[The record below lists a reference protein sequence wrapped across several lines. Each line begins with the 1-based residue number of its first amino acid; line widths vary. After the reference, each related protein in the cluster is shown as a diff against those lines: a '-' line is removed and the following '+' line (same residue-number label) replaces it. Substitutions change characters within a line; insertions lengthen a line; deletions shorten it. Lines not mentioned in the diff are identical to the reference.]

1 MSTDKTVLITGA
13 SRGLGLTFAKHY
25 TKAGWKVIGTAR
37 NVDKANELKAL
48 SPLRLCRW
56 TRAMKIRS
64 PKWPRSS
71 TASPSICSSTTPESS
86 SQAPGRGRRGLA
98 IVASVTSIL
107 GSIEVNLDG
116 AFGPLKKVYYD
127 NHKLPN
133 GEMYGYRASKSA
145 LNMINANLAMELKKD
160 KISMVVLQPGYV
172 KTDLNH
178 GGGAIDPETSI
189 AGMTKV
195 LSTVT
200 LEDTSKFY
208 DFQGPE
214 LPCMVHPELV
224 KFVSFQKE
232 RVARRDAEQP
242 AHNFGRVTNTD
253 LSNLSPEQQMDLSFQ
268 LKYLRQYW
276 HSHLRFFGLNPELP
290 GVVQRA
296 LMYRNKVSH
305 QSHMTLAQY
314 EAAIATF
321 EKLADIIECNS
332 TIRQQIKELVTKLLS
347 FSPLGKKL
355 AAAEAPEDRKQVENK
370 DKSQDQESKAAE
382 DAVLMPPTA
391 SLDQILQHE
400 YLYDG
405 DVNEEPLWLE
415 LKLIGNDY
423 FKEGNYTEAIEAYS
437 QGLVVAPNQAVLYGN
452 RARCYL
458 RLKKFSRAREDAE
471 NALEADNYENIKYY
485 RLLSETLMGMKDFD
499 EAKEICDQGLE
510 LGPEDMVLRSRK
522 RTAES
527 MIAEEKA
534 AYEKEKKRLEL
545 EERAK
550 VEAANAAAAAKAIQE
565 ATSRKNKAKKKKNT
579 LKNTA
584 PEMELVA
591 MINYQEVPAKWIEV
605 HTRGSRRLEMYQ
617 QGMESL
623 VVAAKALLQ
632 VTDSIGM
639 PGRSRLPLDQLVK
652 EGMANLRKAGEAGVA
667 EAWFRLGVLYSS
679 SVRKGMPLTAD
690 PHRMLECFHKAA
702 SLRPFI
708 KPPGNRV
715 FPHQGVG
722 EAENELGVCYRD
734 GRPASVV
741 EADPKKAFHFFLRS
755 AEHDYPLGQYHV
767 AIAYSNGSG
776 TPVDA
781 FAARMWTSRA
791 AQHGLP
797 EAQQYLAQ
805 LFEKGYGG
813 RRDETQAREWS
824 LTASQNRL
832 TDLLMKHDFA
842 DVGVTAFGGGKIAD
856 KFASNPTASQ
866 RGKEVFQQFYD
877 AYLDEKGNGESAF
890 DAVDSDGEEIQI
902 TKVSSYTPS
911 ATSSSDHMGRSGNYR
926 PSSAVI
932 DAEIQARARNGGIT
946 ACKYLESEKLLGNAS
961 KLLAV
966 GDIKGALRYLKKAD
980 LRWERPKG
988 VFSTTSSADLLPKVL
1003 KEAAVSLQI
1012 NPRDIDAAY
1021 VLGRWEMMSD
1031 QDIILHWKRC
1041 VKMHPNEASFHFY
1054 LGVAYLTLQRYNDAM
1069 DAMEAALAIEKKPD
1083 WLYWFA
1089 APMIGLGMIDP
1100 ALAVYKEYV
1109 DSNPPDERFIPD
1121 AYYSIGALYFKKYD
1135 NAMATVYHELG
1146 QMAESSP
1153 SAFLPFTLEFFT
1165 ILPRIRFAPKFHFAG
1180 AIVEVTKGK
1189 NNYTVFSLQTV
1200 INQRWTLRV
1209 DHSTPPSGSSA
1220 VFDAEVDNSV
1230 LVFWRRPPPLEMVD
1244 RRALAV
1250 PMEGDVY
1257 GQDVVI
1263 YVLKCSSQALAFELC
1278 QLRHNKYME
1287 NGTLCAGCGNPP
1299 YFGEGLSACGAC
1311 KAVKYC
1317 TRDCQRVH
1325 WKRVHRHMCKKTSLL
1340 RFCTMMTEDVTP
1352 DERAGKK
1359 STGRQTQ
1366 AKKDSPPPNISRE
1379 EVVYVDDT
1387 VEILEGILETV
1398 KSKAIGP
1405 ELAEYYMLPRDPSRP
1420 NMIEGSVRI
1429 FSRAKEFVVEF
1440 SIGYLTSAPNVLQ
1453 QEELHYF
1460 FQIPPH
1466 NPLKL
1471 KSDGSQVFLNNCKV
1485 YTDDDSARGFR
1496 LVTEMSLGTYSLLAI
1511 AELLDYL
1518 LSNTNLYLA

>member
-1 MSTDKTVLITGA
+1 MAATNA
-13 SRGLGLTFAKHY
+13 
-25 TKAGWKVIGTAR
+25 
-37 NVDKANELKAL
+37 
-48 SPLRLCRW
+48 
-56 TRAMKIRS
+56 
-64 PKWPRSS
+64 
-71 TASPSICSSTTPESS
+71 
-86 SQAPGRGRRGLA
+86 
-98 IVASVTSIL
+98 
-107 GSIEVNLDG
+107 SIETL
-116 AFGPLKKVYYD
+116 
-127 NHKLPN
+127 
-133 GEMYGYRASKSA
+133 
-145 LNMINANLAMELKKD
+145 AN
-160 KISMVVLQPGYV
+160 
-172 KTDLNH
+172 
-178 GGGAIDPETSI
+178 GAIA
-189 AGMTKV
+189 AGCLQAVM
-195 LSTVT
+195 S
-200 LEDTSKFY
+200 
-208 DFQGPE
+208 
-214 LPCMVHPELV
+214 MVHPELV

-1146 QMAESSP
+1146 QMAESV
-1153 SAFLPFTLEFFT
+1153 T
-1165 ILPRIRFAPKFHFAG
+1165 IRFPAFYPRVLHDTPKDTLRSGMKKNGYMESSVIVNIMAQNMIECGFCKAQIKPTQLLGHKLSKCPRRTVSCQDCNEEMVFDSLQTHRQSRHASTSNGKKKKGKKKKKNNAQENERAVSVSTPILKPRGDLQELAAPKFHFAG

>member
-1 MSTDKTVLITGA
+1 MAATNA
-13 SRGLGLTFAKHY
+13 
-25 TKAGWKVIGTAR
+25 
-37 NVDKANELKAL
+37 
-48 SPLRLCRW
+48 
-56 TRAMKIRS
+56 
-64 PKWPRSS
+64 
-71 TASPSICSSTTPESS
+71 
-86 SQAPGRGRRGLA
+86 
-98 IVASVTSIL
+98 
-107 GSIEVNLDG
+107 SIETL
-116 AFGPLKKVYYD
+116 
-127 NHKLPN
+127 
-133 GEMYGYRASKSA
+133 
-145 LNMINANLAMELKKD
+145 AN
-160 KISMVVLQPGYV
+160 
-172 KTDLNH
+172 
-178 GGGAIDPETSI
+178 GAIA
-189 AGMTKV
+189 AGCLQAVM
-195 LSTVT
+195 S
-200 LEDTSKFY
+200 
-208 DFQGPE
+208 
-214 LPCMVHPELV
+214 MVHPELV

-242 AHNFGRVTNTD
+242 AHNFRTSDQHRPLQSEPRAADGSVV
-253 LSNLSPEQQMDLSFQ
+253 PAQ
-268 LKYLRQYW
+268 YLRQYW

-321 EKLADIIECNS
+321 ENLQ
-332 TIRQQIKELVTKLLS
+332 TLLS
-347 FSPLGKKL
+347 ATRPLDSNQG
-355 AAAEAPEDRKQVENK
+355 AGDQVTLIFASSTSIFMTET
-370 DKSQDQESKAAE
+370 ERGT
-382 DAVLMPPTA
+382 AVA
-391 SLDQILQHE
+391 
-400 YLYDG
+400 
-405 DVNEEPLWLE
+405 E

-510 LGPEDMVLRSRK
+510 LARR
-522 RTAES
+522 
-527 MIAEEKA
+527 IC
-534 AYEKEKKRLEL
+534 
-545 EERAK
+545 
-550 VEAANAAAAAKAIQE
+550 AAAKAIQE

-690 PHRMLECFHKAA
+690 PHKCW
-702 SLRPFI
+702 S
-708 KPPGNRV
+708 
-715 FPHQGVG
+715 VG

-741 EADPKKAFHFFLRS
+741 EADPKKAFHFFLSANVDVTRS
-755 AEHDYPLGQYHV
+755 
-767 AIAYSNGSG
+767 
-776 TPVDA
+776 T
-781 FAARMWTSRA
+781 ARTARS
-791 AQHGLP
+791 
-797 EAQQYLAQ
+797 QQYLAQ

-911 ATSSSDHMGRSGNYR
+911 ASLPRITWVGVVLQT
-926 PSSAVI
+926 SSAVI

-946 ACKYLESEKLLGNAS
+946 ACKYLESEKLLGSAS

-966 GDIKGALRYLKKAD
+966 GDIKGALRDLKKAD

-1146 QMAESSP
+1146 QMAE
-1153 SAFLPFTLEFFT
+1153 FVT
-1165 ILPRIRFAPKFHFAG
+1165 IRFPAFYPRVLHDTPKETLRSGMKKNGYMESSVIANIMAQNMIECGFCKAQIKPTQLLGHKLSKCPRRTVSCQDCNEEMVFDSLQTHRQSRHASTSNGKKKKGKKKKKNNAQENERAGSVSTPILKPRGDQQELAAPKFHFAG

-1257 GQDVVI
+1257 GQD
-1263 YVLKCSSQALAFELC
+1263 
-1278 QLRHNKYME
+1278 LRHNKYME

-1311 KAVKYC
+1311 KAVKYAHAIVSEC
-1317 TRDCQRVH
+1317 TGNA
-1325 WKRVHRHMCKKTSLL
+1325 
-1340 RFCTMMTEDVTP
+1340 FTM
-1352 DERAGKK
+1352 
-1359 STGRQTQ
+1359 Q

-1387 VEILEGILETV
+1387 
-1398 KSKAIGP
+1398 
-1405 ELAEYYMLPRDPSRP
+1405 
-1420 NMIEGSVRI
+1420 
-1429 FSRAKEFVVEF
+1429 
-1440 SIGYLTSAPNVLQ
+1440 
-1453 QEELHYF
+1453 EELHYF

-1471 KSDGSQVFLNNCKV
+1471 KSDGSQVFLNNCK
-1485 YTDDDSARGFR
+1485 R
-1496 LVTEMSLGTYSLLAI
+1496 LSTCEEMSLGTYSLLAI

>member
-1 MSTDKTVLITGA
+1 MAEMDA
-13 SRGLGLTFAKHY
+13 
-25 TKAGWKVIGTAR
+25 
-37 NVDKANELKAL
+37 
-48 SPLRLCRW
+48 
-56 TRAMKIRS
+56 
-64 PKWPRSS
+64 
-71 TASPSICSSTTPESS
+71 
-86 SQAPGRGRRGLA
+86 
-98 IVASVTSIL
+98 
-107 GSIEVNLDG
+107 SIETLAN
-116 AFGPLKKVYYD
+116 
-127 NHKLPN
+127 
-133 GEMYGYRASKSA
+133 SA
-145 LNMINANLAMELKKD
+145 IAAGC
-160 KISMVVLQPGYV
+160 LQAV
-172 KTDLNH
+172 M
-178 GGGAIDPETSI
+178 S
-189 AGMTKV
+189 
-195 LSTVT
+195 
-200 LEDTSKFY
+200 
-208 DFQGPE
+208 
-214 LPCMVHPELV
+214 MVHPELV
-224 KFVSFQKE
+224 KFVAFQKE
-232 RVARRDAEQP
+232 RVARSDAERP
-242 AHNFGRVTNTD
+242 TRNSGRVTNTLD
-253 LSNLSPEQQMDLSFQ
+253 VSNLSPEQQADLSFQ
-268 LKYLRQYW
+268 LKYLRQHW
-276 HSHLRFFGLNPELP
+276 HSHLRYYGLDPELP

-305 QSHMTLAQY
+305 QSHMTLDQY

-321 EKLADIIECNS
+321 QRLADIIECNS
-332 TIRQQIKELVTKLLS
+332 TIRQQIKELVAKLLS
-347 FSPLGKKL
+347 FSPLGKKQ
-355 AAAEAPEDRKQVENK
+355 EAQNEGTQVENQ
-370 DKSQDQESKAAE
+370 DKRQEQDSKSGGSE
-382 DAVLMPPTA
+382 VLMPPVA

-405 DVNEEPLWLE
+405 DENEEPLWME

-423 FKEGNYTEAIEAYS
+423 FKEGDYTEAIEAYS

-471 NALEADNYENIKYY
+471 NALEADNYKNIKYY

-510 LGPEDMVLRSRK
+510 LEPGDVVLKSRK
-522 RTAES
+522 RTAET
-527 MIAEEKA
+527 MIKEEKA
-534 AYEKEKKRLEL
+534 AYEKEKKRIEM

-550 VEAANAAAAAKAIQE
+550 VEAANAAAAAKAMEDAI
-565 ATSRKNKAKKKKNT
+565 TGKNKAKKKKNT
-579 LKNTA
+579 VKNTA
-584 PEMELVA
+584 PEMELVP
-591 MINYQEVPAKWIEV
+591 MINYQEVPAKWVEV

-639 PGRSRLPLDQLVK
+639 PGRSKLPLEQLVK
-652 EGMANLRKAGEAGVA
+652 EGMTNLRKAGEAGVA

-715 FPHQGVG
+715 FPHQGVA

-734 GRPASVV
+734 GIPASVV
-741 EADPKKAFHFFLRS
+741 AADPTKSFHFFLRS
-755 AEHDYPLGQYHV
+755 AEHDFPLGQYNV
-767 AIAYSNGSG
+767 ALAYSAGRG
-776 TPVDA
+776 TAANA

-813 RRDETQAREWS
+813 RRDETQARQWS

-842 DVGVTAFGGGKIAD
+842 DVGATAFGGGEIAD
-856 KFASNPTASQ
+856 KFASNPKASQ

-877 AYLDEKGNGESAF
+877 AYLDETSNGESAF
-890 DAVDSDGEEIQI
+890 DAVDSDGGEIKI
-902 TKVSSYTPS
+902 TKVSSYTPK
-911 ATSSSDHMGRSGNYR
+911 ATSSSDHMGWSGIYR
-926 PSSAVI
+926 PPSAVI
-932 DAEIQARARNGGIT
+932 DSEIQARAKNGGIT
-946 ACKYLESEKLLGNAS
+946 ACKYLESGRLVGNAS
-961 KLLAV
+961 KLLAS
-966 GDIKGALRYLKKAD
+966 GAIKSALRDLKKAD
-980 LRWERPKG
+980 LLWERPKAM
-988 VFSTTSSADLLPKVL
+988 FTTTAGSADLLPKVL

-1021 VLGRWEMMSD
+1021 VIGRWGMMSD
-1031 QDIILHWKRC
+1031 QDVILHWKRC
-1041 VKMHPNEASFHFY
+1041 VKLHPNEASFHFY
-1054 LGVAYLTLQRYNDAM
+1054 LGAAYLTLKRYNDAM

-1109 DSNPPDERFIPD
+1109 DNNPPDERFIPD
-1121 AYYSIGALYFKKYD
+1121 AYYSIGALYFKKYN

-1146 QMAESSP
+1146 QMAESV
-1153 SAFLPFTLEFFT
+1153 A
-1165 ILPRIRFAPKFHFAG
+1165 IRFPAFYPRVLHDTAKETLRSGMKKNGYIESSVIASIMAQNMIECGFCTTKIKPTQLLGHKLSKCPRRTVSCQDCNEEMVFDSLQPHRQSRHASSTRNGKKKKSKKKKKSTAEKNTETAVSTSTPSLKTSADLLELTALKFHFAG
-1180 AIVEVTKGK
+1180 AIVDITKAK
-1189 NNYTVFSLQTV
+1189 NHTVLSLRTV

-1209 DHSTPPSGSSA
+1209 EHTTSPLSA
-1220 VFDAEVDNSV
+1220 VFDAAKAIDGAEADNSV
-1230 LVFWRRPPPLEMVD
+1230 LVFWRRPPSLEMID

-1287 NGTLCAGCGNPP
+1287 NGMLCAACGDPP

-1317 TRDCQRVH
+1317 SSDCQRVH
-1325 WKRVHRHMCKKTSLL
+1325 WKRVHRHMCKQTSLL

-1352 DERAGKK
+1352 DERAGKT
-1359 STGRQTQ
+1359 STGRLMQ
-1366 AKKDSPPPNISRE
+1366 AKKDNPPPNISHE

-1387 VEILEGILETV
+1387 VQILEGIFETA
-1398 KSKAIGP
+1398 KAKTIGP
-1405 ELAEYYMLPRDPSRP
+1405 ELAEYYMLPPRDPSRP
-1420 NMIEGSVRI
+1420 NIIEGSVRI
-1429 FSRAKEFVVEF
+1429 FSRSKKFYVEF
-1440 SIGYLTSAPNVLQ
+1440 SIGYLTSTPNVLQ

-1471 KSDGSQVFLNNCKV
+1471 KSDGSQVFLRDSKV
-1485 YTDDDSARGFR
+1485 YMDDDSARGFR
-1496 LVTEMSLGTYSLLAI
+1496 LVMEMSLDTYSLPAI

-1518 LSNTNLYLA
+1518 LSNTNLCAGS